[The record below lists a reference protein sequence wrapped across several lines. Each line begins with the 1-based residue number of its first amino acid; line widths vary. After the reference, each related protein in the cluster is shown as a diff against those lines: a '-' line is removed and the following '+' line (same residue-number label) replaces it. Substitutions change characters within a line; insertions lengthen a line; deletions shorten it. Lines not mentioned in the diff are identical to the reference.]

1 MSDLPARY
9 PPLLPAPFKAAC
21 VVCFGLLLAAVIML
35 MIAPEHLTRM
45 LSQVD

>member
-21 VVCFGLLLAAVIML
+21 VICFGLLLAAVIML
-35 MIAPEHLTRM
+35 MIAPEQLTWV
-45 LSQVD
+45 LSHFE